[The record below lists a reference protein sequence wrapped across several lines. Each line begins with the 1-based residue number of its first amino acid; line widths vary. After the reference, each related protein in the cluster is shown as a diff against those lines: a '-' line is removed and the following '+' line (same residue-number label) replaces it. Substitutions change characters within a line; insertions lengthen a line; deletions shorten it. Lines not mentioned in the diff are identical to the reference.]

1 MGDRNEANPPR
12 KNSLCTPRE
21 GTTPARTAVRR
32 QPVESTTRGACH
44 EKVME
49 KGKEKVDEE
58 VDGKVDEEASKD
70 AESLATHPTGRLE
83 RDASGRAR
91 AHSKKNAPAC
101 TKASA
106 HSRGR
111 NLVSGFEAFARGVER
126 VRERR
131 ARRGYEGR

>member
-1 MGDRNEANPPR
+1 MEKG
-12 KNSLCTPRE
+12 K
-21 GTTPARTAVRR
+21 
-32 QPVESTTRGACH
+32 
-44 EKVME
+44 EKVKEKGKE